1 VTDASVVAVGTPQ
14 SFRQQLAR
22 SLEVEPD
29 EIGWVQSATAA
40 EELLIS
46 AFSSVDVL
54 VLSPEVKEPDA
65 LGLAEFCGRQAP
77 GTAIVLVRDHTWNG
91 LLPAA
96 MRAGI
101 RDVVDMTQG
110 TDELREAV
118 ERAILWATNL
128 RSATGGPVK
137 ADGSKVTRG
146 RIVSVFSSKGG
157 SGKTFLTTN
166 LATAMADLTGQ
177 DTAVVDLD
185 VDMGDVFTY
194 FGREPS
200 ATIHDLMELG
210 EGADHNKIRSTGV
223 EVAPHVFAFG
233 APPDPAAE
241 APAGEAIGKF
251 LRTIRSDFA
260 HVVVDASVDYSD
272 SALVCFDLSD
282 VICLVTAL
290 DVVGVKHLS
299 KALDT
304 LLTIGLP
311 RERFRVVLN
320 RADSKVGLDAGDVER
335 VMKIQVDAMIP
346 SSRLVPTSLN
356 KGRPVVLDEPSSEVS
371 QAIRSLSHRFLTFGL
386 ETEGELVLAGAPG
399 ESKPKKKGGLF
410 GRRSKT

>member
-1 VTDASVVAVGTPQ
+1 VTEASVVAVGTPQ

-22 SLEVEPD
+22 AIEMGPD
-29 EIGWVQSATAA
+29 EVGWVQSATAA
-40 EELLIS
+40 EELLIN
-46 AFSSVDVL
+46 AYQPIDVL

-65 LGLAEFCGRQAP
+65 LGLAGFVGRQAP
-77 GTAIVLVRDHTWNG
+77 GTAMVLVRDHTWNG

-110 TDELREAV
+110 TEELRDAV
-118 ERAILWATNL
+118 ERAIIWASNL
-128 RSATGGPVK
+128 RSATVAQTG
-137 ADGSKVTRG
+137 DGQLQTRG
-146 RIVSVFSSKGG
+146 RILSVFSSKGG
-157 SGKTFLTTN
+157 TGKTFLTSN
-166 LATAMADLTGQ
+166 LATAISEVTGQ

-185 VDMGDVFTY
+185 IDMGDVFTY

-200 ATIHDLMELG
+200 ATIQDLMELG
-210 EGADHNKIRSTGV
+210 EGADRSRIRSIGV
-223 EVAPHVFAFG
+223 QMSQHLWGFA

-251 LRTIRSDFA
+251 LRALRSEFSW
-260 HVVVDASVDYSD
+260 VIVDASVDYSD

-282 VICLVTAL
+282 AICLVTGL

-299 KALDT
+299 KTLDT

-320 RADSKVGLDAGDVER
+320 RADSKVGLDASDVER
-335 VMKIQVDAMIP
+335 VMKINVDAMIP

-356 KGRPVVLDEPSSEVS
+356 KGRPVVLDEPNSEVS
-371 QAIRSLSHRFLTFGL
+371 QAVRQLAVRFAGQAEAAAAGEAATL
-386 ETEGELVLAGAPG
+386 ENPA
-399 ESKPKKKGGLF
+399 KKKRKLF
-410 GRRSKT
+410 ARS

>member
-1 VTDASVVAVGTPQ
+1 VSDSSVVAVGTPQ
-14 SFRQQLAR
+14 SFRQQVAR
-22 SLEVEPD
+22 ALEIEPD
-29 EIGWVQSATAA
+29 EVGWVQSATAA

-46 AFSSVDVL
+46 SFGPVDVL

-65 LGLAEFCGRQAP
+65 LGLAEFVGRASP
-77 GTAIVLVRDHTWNG
+77 ATAIVLVRDHTWNG

-110 TDELREAV
+110 SDELRDAV
-118 ERAILWATNL
+118 ERAVAWAANL
-128 RSATGGPVK
+128 RSIGSVQS
-137 ADGSKVTRG
+137 DGQGVTRG
-146 RIVSVFSSKGG
+146 RIVSIFSSKGG
-157 SGKTFLTTN
+157 TGKTFLTSN
-166 LATAMADLTGQ
+166 LASAIADATGE
-177 DTAVVDLD
+177 DIAVVDLD

-194 FGREPS
+194 FGKEPT
-200 ATIHDLMELG
+200 ATVHDLMALG
-210 EGADHNKIRSTGV
+210 EGATREEVYSTAVQVG
-223 EVAPHVFAFG
+223 EHLWAFG

-251 LRTIRSDFA
+251 LRSIRNNFA
-260 HVVVDASVDYSD
+260 WVMVDASVDYSD

-282 VICLVTAL
+282 TICLVTGL

-304 LLTIGLP
+304 LLSIGLP
-311 RERFRVVLN
+311 RDRFRVVLN

-335 VMKIQVDAMIP
+335 VMRIQVDAMIP

-371 QAIRSLSHRFLTFGL
+371 TSIRQ
-386 ETEGELVLAGAPG
+386 LANKFISREQQGRAV
-399 ESKPKKKGGLF
+399 STDDKKKKKHSLF
-410 GRRSKT
+410 SRS

>member
-1 VTDASVVAVGTPQ
+1 MTEASVVAVGTPQ
-14 SFRQQLAR
+14 SFRQQIGRALE
-22 SLEVEPD
+22 LEVD

-40 EELLIS
+40 EELLIN
-46 AFSSVDVL
+46 AFNPVDVL

-65 LGLAEFCGRQAP
+65 LGLAEFVGRQAP

-110 TDELREAV
+110 TEELRDAV
-118 ERAILWATNL
+118 ERAIVWATNL
-128 RSATGGPVK
+128 RSRGG
-137 ADGSKVTRG
+137 TTTENTMREHG
-146 RIVSVFSSKGG
+146 RILSVFSSKGG
-157 SGKTFLTTN
+157 TGKTFLTSN
-166 LATAMADLTGQ
+166 LAAAIADITGQ

-185 VDMGDVFTY
+185 TDMGDVFTY

-200 ATIHDLMELG
+200 ARVDDMMSLG
-210 EGADHNKIRSTGV
+210 EGADHERIREIGV
-223 EVAPHVFAFG
+223 PFG
-233 APPDPAAE
+233 DHLWGFGSPSDPTAE
-241 APAGEAIGKF
+241 PPAGEAVGKF
-251 LRTIRSDFA
+251 LRTLRADFSY
-260 HVVVDASVDYSD
+260 VVVDASVDYTD

-282 VICLVTAL
+282 AICLVTGL

-320 RADSKVGLDAGDVER
+320 RADSKVGLEAADVER
-335 VMKIQVDAMIP
+335 VMKITVDAMIP
-346 SSRLVPTSLN
+346 SSRLVPTALN
-356 KGRPVVLDEPSSEVS
+356 KGRPVVTDEPNSDVS
-371 QAIRSLSHRFLTFGL
+371 TAVRHLAVKFTGQFVVGEAADGSKAKKRKLLSRTRS
-386 ETEGELVLAGAPG
+386 
-399 ESKPKKKGGLF
+399 
-410 GRRSKT
+410 